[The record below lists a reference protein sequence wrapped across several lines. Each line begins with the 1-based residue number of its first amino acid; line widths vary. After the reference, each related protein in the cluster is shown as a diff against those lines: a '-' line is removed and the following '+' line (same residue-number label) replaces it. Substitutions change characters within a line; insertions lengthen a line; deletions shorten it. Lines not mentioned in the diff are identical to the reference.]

1 MKNKAPRK
9 KPAVNRVY
17 YIYVGILAVLFFT
30 FHTIPFLKG
39 VMYSFTDW
47 RGYGEWNFVGLRNY
61 IHMFSD
67 ADTGNA
73 YLFTFK
79 FAVITTILVNVI
91 SLILACALNA
101 KIKFKNTIKAFYF
114 LPYMLGSLI
123 VGFIFNYIFANL
135 IPQLGKGLGIKA
147 LSVNILGTNH
157 AIWGIVAVSLW
168 IGCAFNTLIY
178 IAGLQSI
185 DTDVYEAAD
194 LDGATGLKRFSKI
207 TFPLLAPSFTI
218 NMVLSAK
225 GYLMV
230 YDQIMAMTDG
240 GPGTSTTSI
249 AVLIYK
255 KGFGGGQFAYQ
266 SANAVMLFVVVVLIS
281 VFQLRVLEKRR
292 GKIRMKQNTVKVKER
307 YNWPVTILLIIG
319 IVLVILL
326 PLYMALM
333 IAIKDPTDMNNILA
347 LPENQTSELLD
358 AWVMTNF
365 PRKFL
370 NTAFITVVNLI
381 FTLITNSFAAYAITR
396 NRKKSKF
403 FSLMYY
409 YFISAMF
416 IPFQVIML
424 PLVVQANAFHLD
436 NIFGITFLYIIF
448 GLPMNTFLYTGAV
461 KAIPEALD
469 EAAMID
475 GANRIQIF
483 SRIIFPGSEPTPAS
497 GSISFLLLALDCF
510 SLAFGI
516 VSG

>member
-39 VMYSFTDW
+39 VLYSFTDW

-67 ADTGNA
+67 VDTGNA

-194 LDGATGLKRFSKI
+194 LDGATGFKRFSKI

-218 NMVLSAK
+218 NMVLCMK
-225 GYLMV
+225 NFLMV
-230 YDQIMAMTDG
+230 FDQIMALTKG
-240 GPGTSTTSI
+240 GPAQSTESI
-249 AVLIYK
+249 SFLIYNN
-255 KGFGGGQFAYQ
+255 GMAGGQFGFQ
-266 SANAVMLFVVVVLIS
+266 SANAVVFFVVIVVIS
-281 VFQLRVLEKRR
+281 VLQMNFLGNKEEQL
-292 GKIRMKQNTVKVKER
+292 
-307 YNWPVTILLIIG
+307 
-319 IVLVILL
+319 
-326 PLYMALM
+326 
-333 IAIKDPTDMNNILA
+333 
-347 LPENQTSELLD
+347 
-358 AWVMTNF
+358 
-365 PRKFL
+365 
-370 NTAFITVVNLI
+370 
-381 FTLITNSFAAYAITR
+381 
-396 NRKKSKF
+396 
-403 FSLMYY
+403 
-409 YFISAMF
+409 
-416 IPFQVIML
+416 
-424 PLVVQANAFHLD
+424 
-436 NIFGITFLYIIF
+436 
-448 GLPMNTFLYTGAV
+448 
-461 KAIPEALD
+461 
-469 EAAMID
+469 
-475 GANRIQIF
+475 
-483 SRIIFPGSEPTPAS
+483 
-497 GSISFLLLALDCF
+497 
-510 SLAFGI
+510 
-516 VSG
+516 

>member
-67 ADTGNA
+67 VDTGNA

-101 KIKFKNTIKAFYF
+101 KIKFKNT
-114 LPYMLGSLI
+114 
-123 VGFIFNYIFANL
+123 
-135 IPQLGKGLGIKA
+135 IKA

-281 VFQLRVLEKRR
+281 VFQLRVLEKREEKL
-292 GKIRMKQNTVKVKER
+292 G
-307 YNWPVTILLIIG
+307 
-319 IVLVILL
+319 
-326 PLYMALM
+326 
-333 IAIKDPTDMNNILA
+333 
-347 LPENQTSELLD
+347 
-358 AWVMTNF
+358 
-365 PRKFL
+365 
-370 NTAFITVVNLI
+370 
-381 FTLITNSFAAYAITR
+381 
-396 NRKKSKF
+396 
-403 FSLMYY
+403 
-409 YFISAMF
+409 
-416 IPFQVIML
+416 
-424 PLVVQANAFHLD
+424 
-436 NIFGITFLYIIF
+436 
-448 GLPMNTFLYTGAV
+448 
-461 KAIPEALD
+461 
-469 EAAMID
+469 
-475 GANRIQIF
+475 
-483 SRIIFPGSEPTPAS
+483 
-497 GSISFLLLALDCF
+497 
-510 SLAFGI
+510 
-516 VSG
+516 

>member
-67 ADTGNA
+67 VDTGNA

-123 VGFIFNYIFANL
+123 VVFIFNYIFANL
-135 IPQLGKGLGIKA
+135 IPQLGKGLGIKV

-194 LDGATGLKRFSKI
+194 LDGCNGIQRFFYI
-207 TFPLLAPSFTI
+207 TLP
-218 NMVLSAK
+218 M
-225 GYLMV
+225 
-230 YDQIMAMTDG
+230 
-240 GPGTSTTSI
+240 
-249 AVLIYK
+249 
-255 KGFGGGQFAYQ
+255 
-266 SANAVMLFVVVVLIS
+266 
-281 VFQLRVLEKRR
+281 
-292 GKIRMKQNTVKVKER
+292 IR
-307 YNWPVTILLIIG
+307 P
-319 IVLVILL
+319 
-326 PLYMALM
+326 
-333 IAIKDPTDMNNILA
+333 ILA
-347 LPENQTSELLD
+347 Y
-358 AWVMTNF
+358 
-365 PRKFL
+365 
-370 NTAFITVVNLI
+370 
-381 FTLITNSFAAYAITR
+381 TLITSIIGGLQMFDVPQILTNGQGNPDRTSMTLIMFLNSHL
-396 NRKKSKF
+396 KSKNYGMAG
-403 FSLMYY
+403 SLSVYL
-409 YFISAMF
+409 F
-416 IPFQVIML
+416 
-424 PLVVQANAFHLD
+424 
-436 NIFGITFLYIIF
+436 
-448 GLPMNTFLYTGAV
+448 
-461 KAIPEALD
+461 
-469 EAAMID
+469 
-475 GANRIQIF
+475 
-483 SRIIFPGSEPTPAS
+483 
-497 GSISFLLLALDCF
+497 
-510 SLAFGI
+510 I
-516 VSG
+516 VSGILCFFVYRMTNDNDPDGSKKAAKKRAKEERRRARS

>member
-1 MKNKAPRK
+1 
-9 KPAVNRVY
+9 
-17 YIYVGILAVLFFT
+17 
-30 FHTIPFLKG
+30 
-39 VMYSFTDW
+39 MYSFTDW

-67 ADTGNA
+67 VDTGNA

-79 FAVITTILVNVI
+79 FAVITTLLVNVI

-147 LSVNILGTNH
+147 LSVNILGTNY

-194 LDGATGLKRFSKI
+194 LDGATGFKRFSKI

-281 VFQLRVLEKRR
+281 VFQLRVLEKREEKL
-292 GKIRMKQNTVKVKER
+292 G
-307 YNWPVTILLIIG
+307 
-319 IVLVILL
+319 
-326 PLYMALM
+326 
-333 IAIKDPTDMNNILA
+333 
-347 LPENQTSELLD
+347 
-358 AWVMTNF
+358 
-365 PRKFL
+365 
-370 NTAFITVVNLI
+370 
-381 FTLITNSFAAYAITR
+381 
-396 NRKKSKF
+396 
-403 FSLMYY
+403 
-409 YFISAMF
+409 
-416 IPFQVIML
+416 
-424 PLVVQANAFHLD
+424 
-436 NIFGITFLYIIF
+436 
-448 GLPMNTFLYTGAV
+448 
-461 KAIPEALD
+461 
-469 EAAMID
+469 
-475 GANRIQIF
+475 
-483 SRIIFPGSEPTPAS
+483 
-497 GSISFLLLALDCF
+497 
-510 SLAFGI
+510 
-516 VSG
+516 

>member
-67 ADTGNA
+67 VDTGNA

-101 KIKFKNTIKAFYF
+101 KIKFKNTIKA
-114 LPYMLGSLI
+114 
-123 VGFIFNYIFANL
+123 
-135 IPQLGKGLGIKA
+135 
-147 LSVNILGTNH
+147 LSVNILGTNY

-230 YDQIMAMTDG
+230 YDQIMAMTEG

-281 VFQLRVLEKRR
+281 VFQLRVLEKREEKL
-292 GKIRMKQNTVKVKER
+292 G
-307 YNWPVTILLIIG
+307 
-319 IVLVILL
+319 
-326 PLYMALM
+326 
-333 IAIKDPTDMNNILA
+333 
-347 LPENQTSELLD
+347 
-358 AWVMTNF
+358 
-365 PRKFL
+365 
-370 NTAFITVVNLI
+370 
-381 FTLITNSFAAYAITR
+381 
-396 NRKKSKF
+396 
-403 FSLMYY
+403 
-409 YFISAMF
+409 
-416 IPFQVIML
+416 
-424 PLVVQANAFHLD
+424 
-436 NIFGITFLYIIF
+436 
-448 GLPMNTFLYTGAV
+448 
-461 KAIPEALD
+461 
-469 EAAMID
+469 
-475 GANRIQIF
+475 
-483 SRIIFPGSEPTPAS
+483 
-497 GSISFLLLALDCF
+497 
-510 SLAFGI
+510 
-516 VSG
+516 